1 MNSIDQQTKQL
12 LILLKFDAQRLFE
25 RIKFRAPEYLGVFSA
40 RRVRDHF
47 PDIFKN
53 RYHDATLE
61 LLSRCSEEVIV
72 GLDQFYTRADNLQ
85 WYLANTQDMPM
96 KVSDHVYHII
106 SELEEDFATLSLYID
121 AELGVRR
128 DNESVEETAE
138 TEDFSMSSEFDISD
152 DFKLSADNE

>member
-1 MNSIDQQTKQL
+1 MKNIDQQTKQL
-12 LILLKFDAQRLFE
+12 LVLLKLDAQRLFE
-25 RIKFRAPEYLGVFSA
+25 RIKYRAPEYLGVFSA

-53 RYHDATLE
+53 RYHVATLE

-72 GLDQFYTRADNLQ
+72 GLDQFYTRADDLQ

-106 SELEEDFATLSLYID
+106 SELEDDFATLSLYID

-128 DNESVEETAE
+128 DNESLENAQEEDLTIPS
-138 TEDFSMSSEFDISD
+138 DFEISD
-152 DFKLSADNE
+152 DFTLSSDNE